1 MLFKLS
7 TQYCS
12 RCSSAYIY
20 VLIVHLLLRVRVR
33 VVRREKSYI
42 LFSKDY
48 IAWLCISIFTLPR
61 YQIGSQYEII
71 DTCLRIRCIL
81 VVRRKVAE
89 GQVFI

>member
-7 TQYCS
+7 TQYCF
-12 RCSSAYIY
+12 RCSSAYNY
-20 VLIVHLLLRVRVR
+20 VLVVHLLLKVR

-71 DTCLRIRCIL
+71 DTYLRIRCIL
-81 VVRRKVAE
+81 VVRRKV
-89 GQVFI
+89 VLLKSFLCV